1 MTGQGGDDGLEERRA
16 VVDHDHPDP
25 VARRSGVALH
35 RTMVPARPR
44 GVPTLRWRE
53 IITAVLG
60 IPDSEEEVGLAL
72 ARDQLEAVQRI
83 AGIGNWDVDLRTGET
98 RWSSQVHRI
107 LGHPESEPP
116 DHQALL
122 RRVHPDD
129 RARVMQVHADVLDGR
144 TEYSLDYRVVSDD
157 GSVRHVHEHAAADV
171 EDGEVVSVLGTMC
184 DITDQMLV
192 TRSLVDTE
200 SRRRELLHRLVRA
213 SEHERDQLAGDL
225 HDGPIQ
231 MLTVAAMRLEHL
243 GMVEPDPPAWLPQA
257 VQTVRDTVVQLR
269 DVLVELHPRAGAGA
283 GLGATL
289 EQLAITIVPDLD
301 VEVSVRGDTTD
312 AESRAVFGI
321 VQEALWD
328 IREWEQ
334 ARHLDICIA
343 AGAED
348 LDLTLVGGTAEPGSA
363 GGLLSRAGL
372 LGVRERTEGL
382 GGRCTLDQ
390 QDGDPVVRCVLPR
403 VGSEAARG

>member
-1 MTGQGGDDGLEERRA
+1 MLD
-16 VVDHDHPDP
+16 
-25 VARRSGVALH
+25 
-35 RTMVPARPR
+35 
-44 GVPTLRWRE
+44 
-53 IITAVLG
+53 
-60 IPDSEEEVGLAL
+60 IPDSDEELRLAV
-72 ARDQLEAVQRI
+72 ARDQLAAIQRI
-83 AGIGNWDVDLRTGET
+83 AGIGSWDVDLRTGESH
-98 RWSSQVHRI
+98 WSSQVHRI
-107 LGHPESEPP
+107 LEHPESAPP
-116 DHQALL
+116 DYQVLL
-122 RRVHPDD
+122 GRVHGDD
-129 RARVMQVHADVLDGR
+129 RARVMQVHADLLDGR
-144 TEYSLDYRVVSDD
+144 TAYSLDYRVVWDD
-157 GSVRHVHEHAAADV
+157 GSVRHVHEEAVAEV
-171 EDGEVVSVLGTMC
+171 EEGEVVSVLGTIC

-192 TRSLVDTE
+192 TRNLVDTE

-243 GMVEPDPPAWLPQA
+243 GMVEPDPPAWLPEA

-283 GLGATL
+283 GLDATL
-289 EQLAITIVPDLD
+289 AQLAITVVPDLD

-312 AESRAVFGI
+312 SEDRAVFGI

-334 ARHLDICIA
+334 AQNLDICIA

-348 LDLTLVGGTAEPGSA
+348 IDLTLVGGTAEPGSV
-363 GGLLSRAGL
+363 GSLLSRAGL

-403 VGSEAARG
+403 VGSETGRG